1 MKKIIPILILITI
14 LLPTIFALNIDVK
27 KISANEVV
35 ILDLNKPATFD
46 IQIKNNGD
54 ADNLVFYTYYTV
66 NFSPKETIQIN
77 KDETKDITIEVY
89 PPENLKTTGHQTF
102 EYYIRSQKDDS
113 TLTQKLIVNAVKL
126 EDAFEI
132 GASDVNTD
140 AEEMTIY
147 IHSKV
152 NFKFENLKVKF
163 SSPFFNL
170 EDTITLEPNQK
181 KEYTVE
187 LDKND
192 YKKLLAGYYTM
203 TAKVEIENSKAEIET
218 PIRFVEKNILIET
231 SKEYGFL
238 VNTKIIT
245 KTNEGNTISNTETV
259 IKKNVFSRL
268 FTTFNSEPDIV
279 DRQGFA
285 VYYTWNQEINP
296 SEEMQIKVKTNWMF
310 PVLIIVLIV
319 LITVLTK
326 YYSSR
331 NLVLRKKV
339 SFVRTKGGE
348 FALRISV
355 VVNAKKYLEK
365 VSITERLPPLVKLH
379 ERFGSETP
387 SRIDEKNKRIKW
399 DFEKLEQGE
408 TRIISYILYS
418 KIGIIGKF
426 ALPRTSAIF
435 ERDGKIMERNSNK
448 AYFVIEQDEKRE

>member
-1 MKKIIPILILITI
+1 MKKIIPILVLITI
-14 LLPTIFALNIDVK
+14 LLPTIFALNIDIK
-27 KISANEVV
+27 KISANEVI

-46 IQIKNNGD
+46 IQIKNHGD
-54 ADNLVFYTYYTV
+54 ADSLIFYTYYTPR
-66 NFSPKETIQIN
+66 FFPKGTVPIEAGETIN
-77 KDETKDITIEVY
+77 VKLEVY
-89 PPENLKTTGHQTF
+89 PPENLREGHQSF
-102 EYYIRSQKDDS
+102 EYYIRSQDDS
-113 TLTQKLIVNAVKL
+113 ESKQKLILNVVEL
-126 EDAFEI
+126 GDAFEI
-132 GASDVNTD
+132 GASDVNTE

-147 IHSKV
+147 MHSKV

-187 LDKND
+187 LNKED
-192 YKKLLAGYYTM
+192 YKKLLAGFYTM
-203 TAKVEIENSKAEIET
+203 TAKVEMENLKSEIET
-218 PIRFVEKNILIET
+218 PIKFVEKNILVKT

-259 IKKNVFSRL
+259 IKKNLFSRL
-268 FTTFNSEPDIV
+268 FTTFNPEPNVV

-296 SEEMQIKVKTNWMF
+296 GEESGIKVKTNWMF

-319 LITVLTK
+319 LITILTK

-348 FALRISV
+348 FALKISV

-387 SRIDEKNKRIKW
+387 SRIDEKNKIIKW

-408 TRIISYILYS
+408 TRVISYILYS

-426 ALPRTSAIF
+426 ALPRSSAIF